1 MTSPLQQFKCFPGK
15 GEEIMKNYIY
25 WYINAF
31 KTPLKIQDID
41 LNIQYSSSVNRSF
54 PYFVIRNKTYNPE
67 LNTLKYQ
74 RVWRDEFDKVTDQPY
89 SVLNEFTGKNYAD
102 WDRNYNSIAQ
112 IQMYQLNLLTFNKE
126 KKLENAIQSFE
137 DYTIYFTIARE
148 NLSAKSLEDFIEIHD
163 KLPSIIKKTNL
174 VVFVENGYFD
184 ELKLLGFMQQMQID
198 NEELFKKLHSRF
210 TLYYSKREKEDEM
223 LSFIYSKL
231 YESSK
236 NGFIVNKEGKTI
248 KRFTVE
254 NVQNAINRVL
264 AFEERLTPLSKDEL
278 DFLKYFS
285 KFNKIM
291 NELNYKAYALYEI
304 KIRAVPSE
312 DLSSCIPLYIKS
324 ISISVRLMDR
334 DLEKIKYFKSVLK
347 DKHYKKFNIEYT
359 EIPSFTID
367 LSTWTESKCA
377 NPSCNTIL
385 TKKDKFYYCYW
396 CKIFYCEKC
405 VEDTF
410 NKETQNLREK
420 FIHKEHHLLYISTT
434 EQKVLTD
441 MTKKHLG
448 RNMIQ
453 HYDDNELTQTPNVNC
468 NGCSKKIIDMPRYIC
483 ISCMPGYETDF
494 INYCYN
500 CFEHLRKNDEI
511 GQTIEKIV
519 INDSSPTNVPKHH
532 CHNKH
537 IYICVIAGSEYA
549 TY

>member
-1 MTSPLQQFKCFPGK
+1 
-15 GEEIMKNYIY
+15 
-25 WYINAF
+25 
-31 KTPLKIQDID
+31 
-41 LNIQYSSSVNRSF
+41 
-54 PYFVIRNKTYNPE
+54 
-67 LNTLKYQ
+67 
-74 RVWRDEFDKVTDQPY
+74 
-89 SVLNEFTGKNYAD
+89 
-102 WDRNYNSIAQ
+102 
-112 IQMYQLNLLTFNKE
+112 
-126 KKLENAIQSFE
+126 
-137 DYTIYFTIARE
+137 
-148 NLSAKSLEDFIEIHD
+148 
-163 KLPSIIKKTNL
+163 
-174 VVFVENGYFD
+174 
-184 ELKLLGFMQQMQID
+184 MQID
-198 NEELFKKLHSRF
+198 NEELFKKFHSRF

-223 LSFIYSKL
+223 VSFIYSKL
-231 YESSK
+231 YESSEI
-236 NGFIVNKEGKTI
+236 GFIVNKEGKTI
-248 KRFTVE
+248 KRFTVGS
-254 NVQNAINRVL
+254 VQNAINRVL

-347 DKHYKKFNIEYT
+347 DKHYKKFDIEYT

-453 HYDDNELTQTPNVNC
+453 HYDDNELTQTPKVNC